1 MVRIARRS
9 SFHADSAILPRP
21 SSSFVVLV
29 PLTAD
34 HIDVPLANKKGI
46 KIGHTPGVLS
56 DAVADITIALL
67 LMAMRRM
74 GEGIEIVKEG
84 RWPQIPWA
92 PFVMCGPSIGHPNL
106 TIGFLGFGRI
116 SQVTLDRLVAF
127 TNKDQPPKILYTS
140 SKARPNQ
147 AEIDADFSK
156 QWDGKVA
163 SVSRVEADE
172 LAEKSDI
179 VIVLCALNESTK
191 DLVNKDFLRKMKKT
205 AVLVNSARGPIVN
218 SDDLAD
224 ALDQGEIFAAGLDVI
239 TDEPN
244 ISPDHRLVKHPKCVV
259 IPHMG
264 SADYDTRNA
273 MADLCVRNAIAGAE
287 GKPLPAEVKV

>member
-1 MVRIARRS
+1 M
-9 SFHADSAILPRP
+9 
-21 SSSFVVLV
+21 
-29 PLTAD
+29 
-34 HIDVPLANKKGI
+34 
-46 KIGHTPGVLS
+46 LS
-56 DAVADITIALL
+56 DAVADITITLL
-67 LMAMRRM
+67 LMAMRRI

-127 TNKDQPPKILYTS
+127 TNKEHPPRILYTS
-140 SKARPNQ
+140 SKARSNQ
-147 AEIDADFSK
+147 AEIDADFTK
-156 QWDGKVA
+156 RWEGKVA

-172 LAEKSDI
+172 LARESDA
-179 VIVLCALNESTK
+179 VIVLCALNDSTK
-191 DLVNKDFLRKMKKT
+191 NMVNRDFLKKMKNT
-205 AVLVNSARGPIVN
+205 AVLVNAARGPIVN

-224 ALDQGEIFAAGLDVI
+224 ALDEGEIFAAGLDVI

-244 ISPDHRLVKHPKCVV
+244 ISPDHRLVKQPKCIV

-273 MADLCVRNAIAGAE
+273 MADLCVRNALAGAE
-287 GKPLPAEVKV
+287 GKPLPAEVKL

>member
-1 MVRIARRS
+1 MVRVVRRS
-9 SFHADSAILPRP
+9 SSHAVDAIVPRP
-21 SSSFVVLV
+21 WSSFVGLGRLI
-29 PLTAD
+29 PD